1 MKVKTMR
8 NNIPVYNDTIRR
20 LHEIADALAAP
31 FSADAQS
38 VRRLHELAREITL
51 LADSIGRHEVVDFAE
66 TWPESLDPKEAQ
78 RILLPLYLGMTS
90 QDEKLVIDLARL
102 PHLLVGGA
110 SGQGKSNMLNC
121 IISGLAR
128 LLPPE
133 QLRFVLVDPKCVE
146 FAQYSALPHLAFPVI
161 TDGAKFVYVLRWLVC
176 EMDKRLKEFA
186 RATCRNIE
194 DFRKAGN
201 QMPYLVVIIDEIV
214 DLILNFGKEVEPLIA
229 RLAALARAAGIH
241 LVIATQVAD
250 HKVLSA
256 TLRCNIPG
264 RISFKTRSGSE
275 SKIIIDAPDADVLC
289 APGDMLVRQKDEPLV
304 RAQCAYLSGE
314 EESRIIEAVEKQ
326 YGSPKFL
333 ALLPDVVFTATPEPQ
348 PGSTGPNEEEMYARA
363 LEVVRTTHRAS
374 TSHLQR
380 KMGIGYNHA
389 AHLIDLLDERGII
402 GPSLGAQPREIL

>member
-1 MKVKTMR
+1 
-8 NNIPVYNDTIRR
+8 
-20 LHEIADALAAP
+20 
-31 FSADAQS
+31 
-38 VRRLHELAREITL
+38 
-51 LADSIGRHEVVDFAE
+51 
-66 TWPESLDPKEAQ
+66 
-78 RILLPLYLGMTS
+78 
-90 QDEKLVIDLARL
+90 
-102 PHLLVGGA
+102 
-110 SGQGKSNMLNC
+110 MLNC

-133 QLRFVLVDPKCVE
+133 QLRFVLFDPKYVE
-146 FAQYSALPHLAFPVI
+146 FLQYSALPHLAFPVI

-214 DLILNFGKEVEPLIA
+214 DLIQNFGKEVEPLIA
-229 RLAALARAAGIH
+229 RLTALARAAGIH
-241 LVIATQVAD
+241 LVVATQVAD

-289 APGDMLVRQKDEPLV
+289 APGDMLVRQKDGTLT

-314 EESRIIEAVEKQ
+314 EEARIIEAVEQQ
-326 YGSPKFL
+326 YGSHKFL
-333 ALLPDVVFTATPEPQ
+333 ASLPDVVFPATPKPQ
-348 PGSTGPNEEEMYARA
+348 PDTTGPSEEEMYARA
-363 LEVVRTTHRAS
+363 LEVVRTTNPRVHIAS
-374 TSHLQR
+374 SAYD
-380 KMGIGYNHA
+380 GYR
-389 AHLIDLLDERGII
+389 L
-402 GPSLGAQPREIL
+402 QPRRPYH

>member
-1 MKVKTMR
+1 MR
-8 NNIPVYNDTIRR
+8 TGITIDTDTIRR
-20 LHEIADALAAP
+20 LHSIAK
-31 FSADAQS
+31 
-38 VRRLHELAREITL
+38 ELAS
-51 LADSIGRHEVVDFAE
+51 LADSLGRHERVDFAE
-66 TWPESLDPKEAQ
+66 VWPEFLDPKEAQ
-78 RILLPLYLGMTS
+78 RMLLPLYLGMTS

-110 SGQGKSNMLNC
+110 SGQGKSNLLNC
-121 IISGLAR
+121 IIGGLAR

-133 QLRFVLVDPKCVE
+133 QLRFVLFDPKCVE
-146 FAQYSALPHLAFPVI
+146 FVQYSALPHLAFPVI

-176 EMDKRLKEFA
+176 EMEKRLKEFA

-201 QMPYLVVIIDEIV
+201 QMPYLVVIIDEIA

-229 RLAALARAAGIH
+229 RLTALARAAGIH
-241 LVIATQVAD
+241 LVVATQVAD

-275 SKIIIDAPDADVLC
+275 SKIIIDAPDADALF
-289 APGDMLVRQKDEPLV
+289 APGDMLVRQKDGTLT

-314 EESRIIEAVEKQ
+314 EEARIIEAVEKQ
-326 YGSPKFL
+326 YGSPKVL
-333 ALLPDVVFTATPEPQ
+333 ASLPNVVFPAMPKSQ
-348 PGSTGPNEEEMYARA
+348 PDTDGPSEEEMYERA
-363 LEVVRTTHRAS
+363 LEVVRTTNHAS

-389 AHLIDLLDERGII
+389 ARLIDLLEERGVI
-402 GPSLGAQPREIL
+402 GPQVGAQPREILKPEQQ

>member
-1 MKVKTMR
+1 MR
-8 NNIPVYNDTIRR
+8 TNITVDTDTIRR

-38 VRRLHELAREITL
+38 VRRLHELAREITS
-51 LADSIGRHEVVDFAE
+51 LADSIGRHEGVDFAE

-78 RILLPLYLGMTS
+78 RMLLPLYLGMTS
-90 QDEKLVIDLARL
+90 QDEKLIVDLARL

-133 QLRFVLVDPKCVE
+133 QLRFVLFDPKCVE
-146 FAQYSALPHLAFPVI
+146 FVQYSALPHLAFPVI

-214 DLILNFGKEVEPLIA
+214 DLIQNFGKEVEPLIA
-229 RLAALARAAGIH
+229 RLTALARAAGIH
-241 LVIATQVAD
+241 LVVATQVAD

-256 TLRCNIPG
+256 TLRCNLPG
-264 RISFKTRSGSE
+264 RIAFKTYSESE
-275 SKIIIDAPDADVLC
+275 SKLIIDAPDADVLC
-289 APGDMLVRQKDEPLV
+289 APGDMLVRQKDGTLT

-314 EESRIIEAVEKQ
+314 EEARIIEAVEQQ
-326 YGSPKFL
+326 YGSPKSL
-333 ALLPDVVFTATPEPQ
+333 ASLPDVVFPATPKPQ
-348 PGSTGPNEEEMYARA
+348 PDTDGPSEED
-363 LEVVRTTHRAS
+363 V
-374 TSHLQR
+374 
-380 KMGIGYNHA
+380 
-389 AHLIDLLDERGII
+389 I
-402 GPSLGAQPREIL
+402 GPQIGAQPREILVLPQ

>member
-1 MKVKTMR
+1 MR
-8 NNIPVYNDTIRR
+8 SNITVDTDTIRR
-20 LHEIADALAAP
+20 LHSIAK
-31 FSADAQS
+31 
-38 VRRLHELAREITL
+38 ELVS
-51 LADSIGRHEVVDFAE
+51 LADSIGRHEGVDFAE

-102 PHLLVGGA
+102 PHLLVGGS
-110 SGQGKSNMLNC
+110 SGQGKSNLLNC

-133 QLRFVLVDPKCVE
+133 QLRFVLFDPKCVE
-146 FAQYSALPHLAFPVI
+146 FVQYSALPHLAFPVI

-176 EMDKRLKEFA
+176 EMEKRLKEFA

-201 QMPYLVVIIDEIV
+201 QMPDLVVIIDEIA

-229 RLAALARAAGIH
+229 RLTALARAAGIH
-241 LVIATQVAD
+241 LVVATQVAD
-250 HKVLSA
+250 HKVLST

-289 APGDMLVRQKDEPLV
+289 APGDMLVRQKDGTLT

-314 EESRIIEAVEKQ
+314 EEARIIEAVEKQ
-326 YGSPKFL
+326 YGSPKVL
-333 ALLPDVVFTATPEPQ
+333 ASLPNVVFPAMPKSQ
-348 PGSTGPNEEEMYARA
+348 PDTDGPSEEEMYERA
-363 LEVVRTTHRAS
+363 LEVVRTTNHAS

-389 AHLIDLLDERGII
+389 ARLIDLLEERGVI
-402 GPSLGAQPREIL
+402 GPQVGAQPREILKP

>member
-1 MKVKTMR
+1 M
-8 NNIPVYNDTIRR
+8 
-20 LHEIADALAAP
+20 
-31 FSADAQS
+31 
-38 VRRLHELAREITL
+38 
-51 LADSIGRHEVVDFAE
+51 
-66 TWPESLDPKEAQ
+66 
-78 RILLPLYLGMTS
+78 PLYLGMTS

-102 PHLLVGGA
+102 PHLLVGGS
-110 SGQGKSNMLNC
+110 SGQGKSNLLNC

-133 QLRFVLVDPKCVE
+133 QLRFVLFDPKCVE
-146 FAQYSALPHLAFPVI
+146 FVQYSALPHLAFPVI

-176 EMDKRLKEFA
+176 EMEKRLKEFA

-214 DLILNFGKEVEPLIA
+214 DLIQNFGKEVEPLIA
-229 RLAALARAAGIH
+229 RLTALARAAGIH
-241 LVIATQVAD
+241 LVVATQVAD
-250 HKVLSA
+250 NKVLSA

-289 APGDMLVRQKDEPLV
+289 APGDMLVRQKDGTLA

-314 EESRIIEAVEKQ
+314 EEARIIEAVEKRH
-326 YGSPKFL
+326 GSPKFL
-333 ALLPDVVFTATPEPQ
+333 ALLPDVVFHAAPEPQ
-348 PGSTGPNEEEMYARA
+348 PDATGPSEEEMYARA
-363 LEVVRTTHRAS
+363 LEVVRTTNHAS

-389 AHLIDLLDERGII
+389 ARLIDLMEERGVI
-402 GPSLGAQPREIL
+402 GPQVGAQPREILKP

>member
-1 MKVKTMR
+1 MR
-8 NNIPVYNDTIRR
+8 TGITIDTDTIRR
-20 LHEIADALAAP
+20 LHSIAK
-31 FSADAQS
+31 
-38 VRRLHELAREITL
+38 ELAS
-51 LADSIGRHEVVDFAE
+51 LADSLGRHERVEFTEV
-66 TWPESLDPKEAQ
+66 WPEFLDPKEAQ
-78 RILLPLYLGMTS
+78 RMLLPLYLGMTS
-90 QDEKLVIDLARL
+90 QDEKLIVDLARL
-102 PHLLVGGA
+102 PHLLVCGV

-133 QLRFVLVDPKCVE
+133 QLRFVLFDPKCVE

-194 DFRKAGN
+194 DYRKAGN
-201 QMPYLVVIIDEIV
+201 QMPYLLVIIDEIA
-214 DLILNFGKEVEPLIA
+214 DLMLNFGKEVEPLIA
-229 RLAALARAAGIH
+229 RLTALARAAGIH
-241 LVIATQVAD
+241 LVVATQVAD
-250 HKVLSA
+250 NKVLSA

-289 APGDMLVRQKDEPLV
+289 APGDMLVRQKDGTLT

-314 EESRIIEAVEKQ
+314 EECRIIGAVENQ

-333 ALLPDVVFTATPEPQ
+333 ASLPDVVFHAAPEPQ
-348 PGSTGPNEEEMYARA
+348 PDATGPSEEEMYARA
-363 LEVVRTTHRAS
+363 LDVVRTTNHAS

-389 AHLIDLLDERGII
+389 ARLIDLLEERGVI
-402 GPSLGAQPREIL
+402 GPQVGAQPREIVRP

>member
-1 MKVKTMR
+1 MR
-8 NNIPVYNDTIRR
+8 TNITVDTDTIRR
-20 LHEIADALAAP
+20 LHSIAK
-31 FSADAQS
+31 
-38 VRRLHELAREITL
+38 ELAS
-51 LADSIGRHEVVDFAE
+51 LADSIGRHERVDFAE

-78 RILLPLYLGMTS
+78 RMLLPLYLGMTS
-90 QDEKLVIDLARL
+90 QDEKLIVDLARL

-133 QLRFVLVDPKCVE
+133 QLRFVLFDPKCVE
-146 FAQYSALPHLAFPVI
+146 FVQYSALPHLAFPVI

-176 EMDKRLKEFA
+176 EMEKRLKEFA

-214 DLILNFGKEVEPLIA
+214 DLMLNFGKEVEPLIA
-229 RLAALARAAGIH
+229 RLTALARAAGIH
-241 LVIATQVAD
+241 LVVATQVAD

-256 TLRCNIPG
+256 TLRCNLPG
-264 RISFKTRSGSE
+264 RIAFKTRSESE
-275 SKIIIDAPDADVLC
+275 SKLIIDAPDADILC
-289 APGDMLVRQKDEPLV
+289 APGDMLVRQKDGTLT

-314 EESRIIEAVEKQ
+314 EEAWIIEAVEKQ
-326 YGSPKFL
+326 YGNPKFL
-333 ALLPDVVFTATPEPQ
+333 ASLPNVVFPVTPKPQ
-348 PGSTGPNEEEMYARA
+348 PDAADPGEEEMYARA
-363 LEVVRTTHRAS
+363 LEVVRTTNHAF
-374 TSHLQR
+374 TSYLQR

-389 AHLIDLLDERGII
+389 ARLIDLLEERGVI
-402 GPSLGAQPREIL
+402 GPQIGAQPREILKP

>member
-1 MKVKTMR
+1 MR
-8 NNIPVYNDTIRR
+8 TEITIGTDTIRR
-20 LHEIADALAAP
+20 LHSIAK
-31 FSADAQS
+31 
-38 VRRLHELAREITL
+38 ELAS
-51 LADSIGRHEVVDFAE
+51 LADSLGRHERVEFTEV
-66 TWPESLDPKEAQ
+66 WPEFLDPKEAQ
-78 RILLPLYLGMTS
+78 RMLLPLYLGMTS

-133 QLRFVLVDPKCVE
+133 QLRFVLFDPKCVE
-146 FAQYSALPHLAFPVI
+146 FVQYSALPHLAFPVI
-161 TDGAKFVYVLRWLVC
+161 TDGDKFVYVLRWLVC

-194 DFRKAGN
+194 DYRKAGN

-214 DLILNFGKEVEPLIA
+214 DLMLNFGKEVEPLIA
-229 RLAALARAAGIH
+229 RLTALARAAGIH
-241 LVIATQVAD
+241 LVVATQVAD

-264 RISFKTRSGSE
+264 RVSFKTRSGSE

-289 APGDMLVRQKDEPLV
+289 APGDMLVRQKDGTLT

-314 EESRIIEAVEKQ
+314 EEARIIEAVEQQ

-333 ALLPDVVFTATPEPQ
+333 ALLPDIVFHAAPEPR
-348 PGSTGPNEEEMYARA
+348 PDTDGPSEED
-363 LEVVRTTHRAS
+363 V
-374 TSHLQR
+374 
-380 KMGIGYNHA
+380 
-389 AHLIDLLDERGII
+389 I
-402 GPSLGAQPREIL
+402 GPQIGAQPREILVLPQ

>member
-1 MKVKTMR
+1 MR
-8 NNIPVYNDTIRR
+8 TNITIDTDTIRR
-20 LHEIADALAAP
+20 IHSIAK
-31 FSADAQS
+31 
-38 VRRLHELAREITL
+38 ELAS
-51 LADSIGRHEVVDFAE
+51 LADSLGRHERVDFAE

-78 RILLPLYLGMTS
+78 RMLLPLYLGMTS

-133 QLRFVLVDPKCVE
+133 QLRFVLFDPKCVE
-146 FAQYSALPHLAFPVI
+146 FLQYSALPHLAFPVI

-214 DLILNFGKEVEPLIA
+214 DLIQNFGKEVDPLIA
-229 RLAALARAAGIH
+229 RLTALARAAGIH
-241 LVIATQVAD
+241 LVVATQVAD
-250 HKVLSA
+250 HKGLSA

-275 SKIIIDAPDADVLC
+275 SKIIDAPDADVLC
-289 APGDMLVRQKDEPLV
+289 APGDMLVRQKDGTLT
-304 RAQCAYLSGE
+304 RAQCAYLSRE
-314 EESRIIEAVEKQ
+314 EEARIIKAVEKRH
-326 YGSPKFL
+326 GSPKFL
-333 ALLPDVVFTATPEPQ
+333 ALLPDIVFHAAPEPQ
-348 PGSTGPNEEEMYARA
+348 PDTTGPSEEEMYARA
-363 LEVVRTTHRAS
+363 LEVVRTTNHAS

-389 AHLIDLLDERGII
+389 ARLIDLMEERGVI
-402 GPSLGAQPREIL
+402 GPQVGAQPREILRP